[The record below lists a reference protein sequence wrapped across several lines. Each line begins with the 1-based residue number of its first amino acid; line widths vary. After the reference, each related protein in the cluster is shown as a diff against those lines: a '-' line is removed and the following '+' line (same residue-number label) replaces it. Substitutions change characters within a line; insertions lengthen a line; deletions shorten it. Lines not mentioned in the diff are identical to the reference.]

1 MDFRVLDYWGGAAPW
16 PPNLEEGP
24 AAAAVQ
30 AVRLAEGEAVQD
42 RRRPTGAG
50 TPVGSGG
57 SREKTTSAK
66 SKVCVGGC
74 GDAAGADEAGELGS
88 AIGAIKIT

>member
-16 PPNLEEGP
+16 SPNLEEGP
-24 AAAAVQ
+24 AAVAQ

-42 RRRPTGAG
+42 RRRPTEAG

-57 SREKTTSAK
+57 SREKTSAK
-66 SKVCVGGC
+66 SKVSVGGC

-88 AIGAIKIT
+88 AIGAVKIT